1 MTTWFSI
8 TAAATQLTLD
18 ADRSATTAFTVA
30 NAGTTAVRGDAR
42 IVSIPA
48 EASGWFTVDTPSR
61 PFAVDQTEQLLVT
74 VRVPP
79 GVAAGPVRFRLRMLL
94 GGGVPE
100 EQFDDGPDVLFEVP
114 AIPAPPPPPP
124 ARRPWW
130 IVVVAAAVALFILA
144 GVGGFLAMRGRPGAT
159 PSPSPPG
166 IPDLTVDVR
175 VTGRIPTR
183 EAVFFVRNIGTGDVQ
198 RPFQVRMETSD
209 GFGGSS
215 SYIATLGP
223 LAVGQTETIS
233 QPLGLTEHAT
243 LQVDSLDEIV
253 ELDETNNVGRSG

>member
-8 TAAATQLTLD
+8 TVAATQLSLD

-42 IVSIPA
+42 IVSVPA

-79 GVAAGPVRFRLRMLL
+79 GAPAGPVRFRLRMLL

-100 EQFDDGPDVLFEVP
+100 EQFDDSPEVRFEVP
-114 AIPAPPPPPP
+114 EVPVPPPPPP

-130 IVVVAAAVALFILA
+130 IVVVAAVVLLILA
-144 GVGGFLAMRGRPGAT
+144 GVGGFLATRGGPGAT

-166 IPDLTVDVR
+166 VPDLTVDVR
-175 VTGRIPTR
+175 VRGRFPSR

-198 RPFQVRMETSD
+198 RPFQVRMETSN
-209 GFGGSS
+209 GFGGATAFT
-215 SYIATLGP
+215 ATLGP
-223 LAVGQTETIS
+223 LAAGQTET
-233 QPLGLTEHAT
+233 LTQLLDPTENAT
-243 LQVDSLDEIV
+243 LLVDSLDEIV
-253 ELDETNNVGRSG
+253 ESDESNNVGRSG